1 MRDEWNGVVSP
12 IQASSYGGAAGRSS
26 QGLTQA
32 RRGEMMSLTMAG
44 RAMKLKG
51 LRGGTS
57 TREISPRRQVGD
69 VESVVNAPVS
79 GDGRTPWWKNVGM
92 EEGL

>member
-1 MRDEWNGVVSP
+1 MGTVSS
-12 IQASSYGGAAGRSS
+12 IQNLLQSGGHGSRVS

-51 LRGGTS
+51 GMS

-69 VESVVNAPVS
+69 VESVVNAPLP
-79 GDGRTPWWKNVGM
+79 GDGKTPWWKNVGM